1 MSKDRTFDSITFWFL
16 VNTLLFGVAIV
27 WLEFRFF
34 LLTLVEFFRKFLI
47 SHYVTWK
54 WLVHFIFIFLS
65 KFVFM
70 LKVMQDNFITIAS
83 LIFLSK
89 YLIPDF
95 FVYFQE
101 LTKFWNDS
109 ILHSNLLLMHP
120 ALIIILILP
129 NELQFIYLF
138 ICEMRS
144 IFYFILI
151 FHNSQNALCFKG
163 T

>member
-1 MSKDRTFDSITFWFL
+1 M
-16 VNTLLFGVAIV
+16 
-27 WLEFRFF
+27 
-34 LLTLVEFFRKFLI
+34 LI
-47 SHYVTWK
+47 A
-54 WLVHFIFIFLS
+54 
-65 KFVFM
+65 
-70 LKVMQDNFITIAS
+70 MQDNFITIAS
-83 LIFLSK
+83 MISLSQ
-89 YLIPDF
+89 YLIPYF
-95 FVYFQE
+95 FVDFKE

-109 ILHSNLLLMHP
+109 ILHLYLLLLHP
-120 ALIIILILP
+120 VLILILISP